1 MLSSLMI
8 MMMIMIIIM
17 IIIMVRT
24 IMTTTI
30 IIIIIIVIVIVII
43 IIINKYMSLGVI
55 TPTIQLSPKS
65 QCRVNGNGYGSKPA
79 ERFL

>member
-24 IMTTTI
+24 IMTT
-30 IIIIIIVIVIVII
+30 IIIIIVIVIVII

>member
-1 MLSSLMI
+1 MLSSL
-8 MMMIMIIIM
+8 MIMIIIM

-30 IIIIIIVIVIVII
+30 IIIIVIVIVIII